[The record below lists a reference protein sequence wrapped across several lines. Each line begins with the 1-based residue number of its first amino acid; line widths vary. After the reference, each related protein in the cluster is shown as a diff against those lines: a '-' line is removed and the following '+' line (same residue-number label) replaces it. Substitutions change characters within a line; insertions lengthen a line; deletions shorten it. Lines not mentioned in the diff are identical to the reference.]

1 MTSQRLH
8 IVCFD
13 IPFPPTYGGAID
25 VYYRIKALAQAGVS
39 IILHCTY
46 KGVLTHYAELESL
59 CERVYYYPRQ
69 LSLRH
74 LFSCLPLTVAGRPN
88 HDILQNLLHDDA
100 PILYEGLVSCGTLDA
115 PQLRNRQKFFRECNV
130 EHDYYR
136 ALAVA
141 SHSWR
146 DKCYYLLEAQR
157 LKHFEHILVHATRI
171 FALAHQDEAH
181 FIATYPSVPT
191 TYLPCFHAHTQLSC
205 PTGIGSG
212 ILYHGNFRVEE
223 NQKAAAYILHKI
235 APKLPDIPVIIAG
248 AEANTLKPQS
258 QNVTIISNP
267 DQSTMQRLVAEA
279 QIHLLVTFQATGLK
293 LKLLN
298 VLYEGRHVVCNPE
311 MICGTEL
318 GDLCLIADDSQQQIN
333 LCQQLY
339 HTPFT
344 QDEII
349 RRTEKLKPFDNTTL
363 TQQLLTNLCHKH
375 ENQ

>member
-1 MTSQRLH
+1 MTPQRLH

-25 VYYRIKALAQAGVS
+25 VYYRIKALAQAGAS

-46 KGVLTHYAELESL
+46 KGTLTHYAELENL
-59 CERVYYYPRQ
+59 CEKVYYYPRQ
-69 LSLRH
+69 ISLRH
-74 LFSCLPLTVAGRPN
+74 LLGRLPLAVAGRPN
-88 HDILQNLLHDDA
+88 YDILQNLLLDDA
-100 PILYEGLVSCGTLDA
+100 PILYEGLVSCGTLAA
-115 PQLRNRQKFFRECNV
+115 PELSNREKYFRECNV

-136 ALAVA
+136 ALAKA
-141 SHSWR
+141 GHSWR
-146 DKCYYLLEAQR
+146 DKCYYLLEARR
-157 LKHFEHILVHATRI
+157 LKRFEHMLVYATRI

-181 FIATYPSVPT
+181 FVATYPSVPT
-191 TYLPCFHAHTQLSC
+191 TYLPCFHSHTQISC

-223 NQKAAAYILHKI
+223 NQKAAAYILNKI
-235 APKLPDIPVIIAG
+235 APQLPDIPFIIAG

-258 QNVTIISNP
+258 KNVTIVSNP

-279 QIHLLVTFQATGLK
+279 QLHLLVTFQATGLK

-298 VLYEGRHVVCNPE
+298 VLYEGRHVICNSQ
-311 MICGTEL
+311 MVYGTEL
-318 GDLCLIADDSQQQIN
+318 ADLCLIADDPQQQIN
-333 LCQQLY
+333 LCRQLY